1 MKQLVE
7 QAKSPNGFQ
16 ADSYLLLMHSVMG
29 EFDKAFDWV
38 NQAIIKKSPL
48 LLLRYTDPIVNNLKK
63 DPRYK
68 KLHKSIYNIDA
79 KSEPA
84 KKKKALLDKSKVIA
98 YTSQL
103 LNHIAKNKP
112 YLEAN
117 LSLRTLADQVDIHPN
132 QLSWLLNES
141 LGKNFNEFI
150 NHYRV
155 KNFKELIKDPK
166 NSKYTI
172 LGLAYDSGFNSKTV
186 FNTYFKRE
194 TGLSPKQF
202 LNQ

>member
-1 MKQLVE
+1 
-7 QAKSPNGFQ
+7 
-16 ADSYLLLMHSVMG
+16 
-29 EFDKAFDWV
+29 
-38 NQAIIKKSPL
+38 
-48 LLLRYTDPIVNNLKK
+48 LLLRYTDPIVNTIKK
-63 DPRYK
+63 DPRYN
-68 KLHKSIYNIDA
+68 KLHKSIFKID
-79 KSEPA
+79 SGGELSM
-84 KKKKALLDKSKVIA
+84 KKKALLDKNKVTD
-98 YTSQL
+98 YTTLL
-103 LNHIAKNKP
+103 LNHIAENKP
-112 YLEAN
+112 YLESN

-150 NHYRV
+150 NHYRIE
-155 KNFKELIKDPK
+155 NFKKLSNDPK

-186 FNTYFKRE
+186 FNTYFKKD